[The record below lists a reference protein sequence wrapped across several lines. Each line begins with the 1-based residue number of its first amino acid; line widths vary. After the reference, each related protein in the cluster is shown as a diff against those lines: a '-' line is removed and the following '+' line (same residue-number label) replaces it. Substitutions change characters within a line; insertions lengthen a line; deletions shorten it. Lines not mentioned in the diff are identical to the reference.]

1 MKTAMSGQET
11 CNLMPAPRHG
21 CGNEA
26 SLSGAIKPYS
36 TPVDFPAQC
45 VWLTIPFPFCNQMVF
60 FFFFIFFFVATSGM
74 FYTNRSIKRAL
85 LHNVLLSA
93 VFLSAALSLKDRHC
107 DSYIVS
113 LSE

>member
-45 VWLTIPFPFCNQMVF
+45 VWLTIPFPFCNQMVPF
-60 FFFFIFFFVATSGM
+60 YFFIFLFFCRNKWHVLHQQINKKSTTAQCIIISSISVSS
-74 FYTNRSIKRAL
+74 FIIKRP
-85 LHNVLLSA
+85 
-93 VFLSAALSLKDRHC
+93 SL
-107 DSYIVS
+107 
-113 LSE
+113 